1 MKATLTPDEMAE
13 IWSAILTSISE
24 EHGIKARRL
33 IREMLR
39 QAYVHG
45 IIDGPNGNFN
55 NYFEQKYGTKWR
67 DFIKADDH
75 IGI

>member
-1 MKATLTPDEMAE
+1 MRANFTPDEMAE
-13 IWSAILTSISE
+13 VWTAVWASTPE
-24 EHGIKARRL
+24 EYRVKARRL
-33 IREMLR
+33 MREMLR

-55 NYFEQKYGTKWR
+55 NYFEQKYGEKWKEFVR
-67 DFIKADDH
+67 EDDH

>member
-1 MKATLTPDEMAE
+1 MKDQFTSDEMAE
-13 IWSAILTSISE
+13 IHTAIWASTPE
-24 EHGIKARRL
+24 KYRVKARRL
-33 IREMLR
+33 MREMLR

-55 NYFEQKYGTKWR
+55 TYFEQKYGDKW
-67 DFIKADDH
+67 KAFLREDDH